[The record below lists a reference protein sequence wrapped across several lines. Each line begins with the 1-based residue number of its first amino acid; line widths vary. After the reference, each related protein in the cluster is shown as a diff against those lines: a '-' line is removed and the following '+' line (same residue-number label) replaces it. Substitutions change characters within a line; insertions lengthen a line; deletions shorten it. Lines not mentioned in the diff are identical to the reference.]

1 VIDEIGPLRGADES
15 LNHQIVDT
23 FAVVSES
30 DYAWT
35 EKIWTSI
42 ASVDGSVQVDFG
54 LGKYHNRGIIDGFG
68 GVSRGREQWTV
79 RGSRELRSAP
89 EDVSIGP
96 LSYEIVEPL
105 RQTRVRLE
113 PNDVQ
118 PISFDLVLSGVTPPF
133 FEDRNLARNERT
145 GRIDVNVVRYHQG
158 GWATGTIT
166 VDGETYELGAGD
178 GFGFRDHS
186 WGVRQGVGTPATD
199 LIGSGR
205 ADAAARPN
213 VKGIMKWS
221 PSFFRRPDG
230 SYYETAIFI
239 SGAWTQTSA
248 YVNDPDGTQ
257 VRVRSAE
264 PRMEYDPHT
273 RFVRRGELHLVMET
287 GEARVIEVEALGES
301 GFFLKTA
308 GYGSWQG
315 HIHGAWMGA
324 LHLDGEHIADCWADE
339 HLGTLGQL
347 RDTPIRVREG
357 DAEGYGIMESIIR
370 GEWPEFGL
378 GAESDRQVAHS

>member
-1 VIDEIGPLRGADES
+1 MIDDIGPLRGADES
-15 LNHQIVDT
+15 LTHQIVDT

-96 LSYEIVEPL
+96 ISYEIVEPL

-118 PISFDLVLSGVTPPF
+118 PISFDLVLSG
-133 FEDRNLARNERT
+133 RRRRRSSRT
-145 GRIDVNVVRYHQG
+145 ATSRATRGRGRIDVNVVRYHQG

-166 VDGETYELGAGD
+166 VDGETYELGAGEA
-178 GFGFRDHS
+178 FGFRDHS
-186 WGVRQGVGTPATD
+186 WGVRQGVGAPAGD

-205 ADAAARPN
+205 AGRGGAAERQGDHEVVAVVLPA
-213 VKGIMKWS
+213 
-221 PSFFRRPDG
+221 PRR
-230 SYYETAIFI
+230 
-239 SGAWTQTSA
+239 
-248 YVNDPDGTQ
+248 
-257 VRVRSAE
+257 
-264 PRMEYDPHT
+264 
-273 RFVRRGELHLVMET
+273 LL
-287 GEARVIEVEALGES
+287 
-301 GFFLKTA
+301 
-308 GYGSWQG
+308 
-315 HIHGAWMGA
+315 
-324 LHLDGEHIADCWADE
+324 
-339 HLGTLGQL
+339 L
-347 RDTPIRVREG
+347 RDRHLP
-357 DAEGYGIMESIIR
+357 
-370 GEWPEFGL
+370 L
-378 GAESDRQVAHS
+378 GARGPRRRRTSTIPTARRCGCAPPSRAWSTTRTRASSAVVSCTS

>member
-1 VIDEIGPLRGADES
+1 MIDDIGPLRGADES

-105 RQTRVRLE
+105 RQTRIRLE

-133 FEDRNLARNERT
+133 FEDRNLARNAADRTHRRER
-145 GRIDVNVVRYHQG
+145 HPLPP
-158 GWATGTIT
+158 GW
-166 VDGETYELGAGD
+166 LGD
-178 GFGFRDHS
+178 GHDHGRRRDLRARRRRTRS
-186 WGVRQGVGTPATD
+186 GSVTTRGGSAKVSARRPATSSAS
-199 LIGSGR
+199 GSP
-205 ADAAARPN
+205 DARPN

-230 SYYETAIFI
+230 SYYETAIFL
-239 SGAWTQTSA
+239 SGAWAQTSA

-264 PRMEYDPHT
+264 PRHG
-273 RFVRRGELHLVMET
+273 VRPAH
-287 GEARVIEVEALGES
+287 ALR
-301 GFFLKTA
+301 A
-308 GYGSWQG
+308 PWR
-315 HIHGAWMGA
+315 APPR
-324 LHLDGEHIADCWADE
+324 DG
-339 HLGTLGQL
+339 
-347 RDTPIRVREG
+347 
-357 DAEGYGIMESIIR
+357 
-370 GEWPEFGL
+370 
-378 GAESDRQVAHS
+378 DR